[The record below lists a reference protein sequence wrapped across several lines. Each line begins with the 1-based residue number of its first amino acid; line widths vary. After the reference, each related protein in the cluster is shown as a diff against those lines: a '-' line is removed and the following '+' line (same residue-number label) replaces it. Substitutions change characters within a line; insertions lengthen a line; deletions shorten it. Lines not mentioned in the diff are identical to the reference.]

1 MVDFPE
7 ENFISW
13 VAYMFAENCKE
24 RKDYGEEPYPSANAY
39 FQKKPPATVTMPATA
54 AAFGMAMETAN
65 SNAGV
70 PNAAIISIGIM
81 PLMSFIESGPMPLAL
96 PVWW

>member
-39 FQKKPPATVTMPATA
+39 FQKNKAYLK
-54 AAFGMAMETAN
+54 EKYKLQN
-65 SNAGV
+65 K
-70 PNAAIISIGIM
+70 
-81 PLMSFIESGPMPLAL
+81 
-96 PVWW
+96 

>member
-24 RKDYGEEPYPSANAY
+24 RSDWGEEPYPSAKEYLKKNKAY
-39 FQKKPPATVTMPATA
+39 LKEEYKNKREKV
-54 AAFGMAMETAN
+54 
-65 SNAGV
+65 
-70 PNAAIISIGIM
+70 
-81 PLMSFIESGPMPLAL
+81 
-96 PVWW
+96 